1 MPPMQTKTNVAFL
14 DIYATKVPSARLHL
28 IAKGNAAGMLF
39 FACEQAPLLTLQ
51 SHGLP
56 THCPICSNRNPLR
69 GDKNAYQ
76 QK

>member
-1 MPPMQTKTNVAFL
+1 MQTKTNVVAFL

-28 IAKGNAAGMLF
+28 IAQGNAAGMLF

-69 GDKNAYQ
+69 GDTNAYQ